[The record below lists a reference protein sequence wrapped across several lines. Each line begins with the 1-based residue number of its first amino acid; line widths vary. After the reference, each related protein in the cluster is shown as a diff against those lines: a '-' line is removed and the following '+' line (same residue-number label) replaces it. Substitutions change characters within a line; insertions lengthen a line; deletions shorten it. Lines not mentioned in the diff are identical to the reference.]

1 MVGVVRAL
9 TRKNIFAIVV
19 GVLLAGAPLLAFN
32 FWLGG
37 LIDRQGQDEVDTSA
51 KRAIALAEFRVT
63 QVISTLD
70 GLAARGV
77 DSCRPGDVE
86 AMRQASFDTAPIKE
100 IAIVGPDGQ
109 TLCTDL
115 GLPLG
120 QRKLVASEPLAGASW
135 YTLDVIQLENGQPM
149 VRLRRKVGA
158 GPNGVAAL
166 VPAMLFLPQVTTQGG
181 AFHAYAH
188 IATAGGVTIGNI
200 GARPDGADPA
210 FTADTKSEKFGFNA
224 QISMPRSYVIAGHA
238 EIQWL
243 GLFATGAIIVILGVF
258 SMLMPRRGPGN
269 PVTEIERALQAG
281 EFVPYYQ
288 PIVDIRSGQLRGAEV
303 LVRWKKRDGTLVLPG
318 AFIPLAESSG
328 LIREMTRDLMRR
340 VCIEAGSAI
349 GRRPALKVSFNFAG
363 QLFSDETIVKDVQK
377 IFSRSPIKLSQV
389 VLEVTERDPIENFT
403 ATRQTIAAFQG
414 LGVRIAIDDVGTGH
428 SGLSY
433 MLKLGVDIIKID
445 KMFVDAIGTD
455 RNSTT
460 IVETLVDLAHNMRM
474 DVVAEGVENF
484 EQVMYLRELGI
495 RSAQGYVF
503 APPLPGKAFLQLVE
517 AMDALPLAAGLS
529 KAELAVPQPSA
540 QGGGDVSDQ
549 ISDQDGAEVIAQAG
563 AQVSAA

>member
-1 MVGVVRAL
+1 MGGVVRAL

-32 FWLGG
+32 LWLGG
-37 LIDRQGQDEVDTSA
+37 LIDRQGQEEVDTSA

-63 QVISTLD
+63 QVITTLD

-77 DSCRPGDVE
+77 DSCRPDDVE
-86 AMRQASFDTAPIKE
+86 AMRQASFDTPPIKE

-109 TLCTDL
+109 PLCTDL

-120 QRKLVASEPLAGASW
+120 QRIMLASEPLAGASW
-135 YTLDVIQLENGQPM
+135 YTLDAIQLENGQPM

-181 AFHAYAH
+181 AFHSYAH

-200 GARPDGADPA
+200 GTRSDGADPS
-210 FTADTKSEKFGFNA
+210 FTAKTKSEKFGFDA
-224 QISMPRSYVIAGHA
+224 EISVLRSHVVAGHA
-238 EIQWL
+238 ELQWL
-243 GLFATGAIIVILGVF
+243 GLFATGSIIVILGVF

-269 PVTEIERALQAG
+269 PVTEIERALRDG

-340 VCIEAGSAI
+340 VCVEAGSAI
-349 GRRPALKVSFNFAG
+349 GRRPALKISVNFAG
-363 QLFSDETIVKDVQK
+363 QLFGDETIVKDVQK

-403 ATRQTIAAFQG
+403 ATRQNIAAFQG

-474 DVVAEGVENF
+474 DIVAEGVENF
-484 EQVMYLRELGI
+484 EQVMHLRELGI

-517 AMDALPLAAGLS
+517 AMDALPLAAGVS

-540 QGGGDVSDQ
+540 QGDDDVSDQ
-549 ISDQDGAEVIAQAG
+549 ISDQAGDQVI

>member
-1 MVGVVRAL
+1 V
-9 TRKNIFAIVV
+9 
-19 GVLLAGAPLLAFN
+19 
-32 FWLGG
+32 
-37 LIDRQGQDEVDTSA
+37 
-51 KRAIALAEFRVT
+51 IA
-63 QVISTLD
+63 TLD

-77 DSCRPGDVE
+77 DSCQPNDVE
-86 AMRQASFDTAPIKE
+86 AMRQAAFDTTPIKE
-100 IAIVGPDGQ
+100 IAVVGPDGQ

-120 QRKLVASEPLAGASW
+120 QRNIVASEPLAGANW
-135 YTLDVIQLENGQPM
+135 YSLDVIQLENGQPM

-166 VPAMLFLPQVTTQGG
+166 VPAMLFLPQVSSHGSP
-181 AFHAYAH
+181 FNAYAH
-188 IATAGGVTIGNI
+188 IATTNGTTIGNI
-200 GARPDGADPA
+200 GTLPEAAETA
-210 FTADTKSEKFGFNA
+210 FVANAKSEKFGFNA
-224 QISMPRSYVIAGHA
+224 EISMPRGRVIAGHG
-238 EIQWL
+238 ELQWL
-243 GLFATGAIIVILGVF
+243 GLFATGAMVTILGTF
-258 SMLMPRRGPGN
+258 SMLMPRGTPGN
-269 PVTEIERALQAG
+269 PVTEIESALKAG

-303 LVRWKKRDGTLVLPG
+303 LVRWRKADGTLVLPG
-318 AFIPLAESSG
+318 AFITLAESSG
-328 LIREMTRDLMRR
+328 LVREMTRDLMRR
-340 VCIEAGSAI
+340 VCAEAGRAV
-349 GRRPALKVSFNFAG
+349 GARPALKISFNFAG
-363 QLFSDETIVKDVQK
+363 KLFSDETIVQDVRK
-377 IFSRSPIKLSQV
+377 IFSGSPIKLSQV

-445 KMFVDAIGTD
+445 KIFVDAIGTD

-517 AMDALPLAAGLS
+517 ALDPLPVTGAAP
-529 KAELAVPQPSA
+529 KTELA
-540 QGGGDVSDQ
+540 
-549 ISDQDGAEVIAQAG
+549 EAQAA
-563 AQVSAA
+563 AQVSTQVNAA